1 MIKRSAGILCYKFED
16 NNVKVL
22 LCHFGGPY
30 WENIDKG
37 AWSIPKGELNKNER
51 IVDAAKREF
60 REETNL
66 VIRNELKYL
75 SSKKISHKKLA
86 IIFCVNE
93 DFDLSNCYSYTF
105 KLEWPKDSGCIND
118 FPEMD
123 KYEWMDINKAKEM
136 IIDKQLCFI
145 LKLEDFLK

>member
-60 REETNL
+60 KEETNL

-86 IIFCVNE
+86 IIFCVNVGIIHHMH
-93 DFDLSNCYSYTF
+93 NT
-105 KLEWPKDSGCIND
+105 N
-118 FPEMD
+118 
-123 KYEWMDINKAKEM
+123 AK
-136 IIDKQLCFI
+136 
-145 LKLEDFLK
+145 